1 MGDGSQR
8 KGARQFVLETT
19 SCTVCNS
26 SQYFPF
32 ATSRDFLE
40 TKEEFTLVKCASCGA
55 VFTNPRVPERE
66 IGKYYP
72 PQYGPYAEALA
83 NRVIGLVK
91 RLLGRLYPT
100 HFRRVERVLLRS
112 RVRRVLELG
121 PGNGALLQSLQ
132 KAGFDVTGIDT
143 DARCVERMRAQG
155 IACHQGTLDDTEHL
169 LGTYDA
175 VIMCHVLEHLYD
187 PSRVLHTVH
196 SHLRDGGVLYLTI
209 PNIASVEARL
219 FGKYWIGLDVPRHIT
234 HFDLRS
240 LTRLLAEAGFRIRL
254 ANDLPFPSSFVE
266 SIGLVA
272 MKGGRMP
279 TQIYYPLYY
288 VWKLLGPIHRSLLG
302 SGILE
307 LIADKT

>member
-1 MGDGSQR
+1 
-8 KGARQFVLETT
+8 VLETT

-26 SQYFPF
+26 AQYFPF

-40 TKEEFTLVKCASCGA
+40 TKEEFTIVKCAFCGA

-72 PQYGPYAEALA
+72 PEYGPYAEAPD

-91 RLLGRLYPT
+91 RLLGRLYAT

-143 DARCVERMRAQG
+143 DARCVDRMRAKG
-155 IACHQGTLDDTEHL
+155 IACHHGSLEDTEHL

-187 PSRVLHTVH
+187 PSGVLHTLH
-196 SHLRDGGVLYLTI
+196 SHLRDGGVLYLTV

-234 HFDLRS
+234 HFDLSS
-240 LTRLLAEAGFRIRL
+240 LTRLLAEAGFRIRT
-254 ANDLPFPSSFVE
+254 ADNLPFPSSFVE

-272 MKGGRMP
+272 MKGGHMP

-288 VWKLLGPIHRSLLG
+288 AWKLLGPIHRSLFG

-307 LIADKT
+307 LVADKT